1 VSEPRIGIFFGRPD
15 RSDSLARQLRAR
27 GLSVVFYND
36 RGAGDAYVPV
46 PLAFGPALR
55 TVLTT
60 AHDAYLTSAAFTPAL
75 CLYLNRMLRGRPY
88 VFNAVGEPT
97 AMYRDRRRWL
107 GPALAERIYPWLMAR
122 VMAGASAVVCNS
134 RYLERTLRCRFPA
147 HADRISTIYN
157 GIDFGRF
164 GARRPA
170 DTPGRTATLLAVMTW
185 NYPAKARGA
194 RLLVDAMEGIV
205 ARRPDARLII
215 AAKTAHDR
223 YAREVEAH
231 VASKPWQGRIELRY
245 NEKRVEDL
253 LAAADVFLY
262 ATPAGSN
269 DSLPRAVLE
278 AHAAGLP
285 IVATATAGCPEVVE
299 DGVTGFTVPYD
310 AHAVAARVL
319 DLLDDVDM
327 RRRFGRR
334 GRERV
339 QRVFSWEQ
347 MGEAYARLFLRILES
362 PSATGRPA

>member
-1 VSEPRIGIFFGRPD
+1 
-15 RSDSLARQLRAR
+15 
-27 GLSVVFYND
+27 
-36 RGAGDAYVPV
+36 
-46 PLAFGPALR
+46 
-55 TVLTT
+55 
-60 AHDAYLTSAAFTPAL
+60 
-75 CLYLNRMLRGRPY
+75 
-88 VFNAVGEPT
+88 
-97 AMYRDRRRWL
+97 
-107 GPALAERIYPWLMAR
+107 
-122 VMAGASAVVCNS
+122 
-134 RYLERTLRCRFPA
+134 
-147 HADRISTIYN
+147 
-157 GIDFGRF
+157 
-164 GARRPA
+164 
-170 DTPGRTATLLAVMTW
+170 
-185 NYPAKARGA
+185 
-194 RLLVDAMEGIV
+194 
-205 ARRPDARLII
+205 
-215 AAKTAHDR
+215 
-223 YAREVEAH
+223 
-231 VASKPWQGRIELRY
+231 
-245 NEKRVEDL
+245 
-253 LAAADVFLY
+253 VFLY